1 MRDMPPM
8 LILNTES
15 VVEYFID
22 HLENLIGAEE
32 FLIEVLHYLVE
43 AMEDWGDWE
52 KNIHHSIEYEL
63 YEHGFGDVGPPDEV
77 ELVRD
82 CMWKVANAVRHEVEQ
97 FRLYCPYQGFPYA
110 FHQLLGNCVVLARKD
125 LHPKGGTNYL
135 RSYHN

>member
-1 MRDMPPM
+1 MQHMPPV
-8 LILNTES
+8 LILSTEPA
-15 VVEYFID
+15 VEYFID

-32 FLIEVLHYLVE
+32 FLIEALHYLVE
-43 AMEDWGDWE
+43 AMEDWGDWK

-63 YEHGFGDVGPPDEV
+63 YEHGFGDVGPPAEV

-82 CMWKVANAVRHEVEQ
+82 CLWKLAEAIKQQVEQ
-97 FRLYCPYQGFPYA
+97 FRLYDMYQGFPYT
-110 FHQLLGNCVVLARKD
+110 FHQMLGNCVVLTRND